1 MFNNFWFFQKIVE
14 IFDKYGIKKACK
26 IFVLIIIFFFI
37 DAAVNKI
44 MLPSVINTY
53 NTTTTESHEMGTEQ
67 RAKADPLIQ
76 QTLLENIVKL
86 KCDRSYVMEMH
97 NGVSNPTGL
106 PFRYCEMTYEQTST
120 ECDDVR
126 DEWDKVNMSRYPI
139 FSYLME
145 KGIFAG
151 NIKELYNIDKRMSK
165 RMEMNN
171 VKYLIMR
178 MMTANGVPIGVIGVS
193 YCNKPNLSSSEKM
206 NVLSQITTSGDKITV
221 LLNEQKAN
229 EISSWPIF
237 NF

>member
-1 MFNNFWFFQKIVE
+1 MFNKFWIFQKLAE
-14 IFDKYGIKKACK
+14 FFDKYGVIKTCK
-26 IFVLIIIFFFI
+26 MVALIIIFFFI
-37 DAAVNKI
+37 DAVVNKI
-44 MLPSVINTY
+44 MLPSVISTY

-139 FSYLME
+139 FSYLIE

-151 NIKELYNIDKRMSK
+151 DIKELYAIDKRMSK

-171 VKYLIMR
+171 VKYLIMK
-178 MMTANGVPIGVIGVS
+178 MMTVNDVPIGIIGVS
-193 YCNKPNLSSSEKM
+193 YCNKTSLSPNEKM
-206 NVLSQITTSGDKITV
+206 NVLSEITTSGDKIAV
-221 LLNEQKAN
+221 LLNEQKTN

>member
-1 MFNNFWFFQKIVE
+1 MFNKFWIFQKLAE
-14 IFDKYGIKKACK
+14 FFDKYGVNKTCK
-26 IFVLIIIFFFI
+26 MVALIIVFFFI
-37 DAAVNKI
+37 DAVVNKI
-44 MLPSVINTY
+44 MLPSVISTY

-139 FSYLME
+139 FSYLIK

-151 NIKELYNIDKRMSK
+151 DIKELYAIDKRMSK

-171 VKYLIMR
+171 VKYLIMK
-178 MMTANGVPIGVIGVS
+178 MMTVNGVPIGVIGVS
-193 YCNKPNLSSSEKM
+193 YCNKSSLSPNEKM
-206 NVLSQITTSGDKITV
+206 NVLSEITTSGDKIAV
-221 LLNEQKAN
+221 LLNEQKSN
-229 EISSWPIF
+229 EISSWSIF